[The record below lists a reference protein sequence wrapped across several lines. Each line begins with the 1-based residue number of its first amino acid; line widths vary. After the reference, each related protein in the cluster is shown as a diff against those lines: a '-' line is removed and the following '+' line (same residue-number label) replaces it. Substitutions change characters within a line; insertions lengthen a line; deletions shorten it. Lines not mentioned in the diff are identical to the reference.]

1 MTQAKRP
8 PQRALLLIAIASL
21 LAAVTTQAAA
31 QLVFYENADF
41 AGRSFTTEQAIGNFS
56 KYGFNDRASSAVV
69 LREDW
74 EVCENVRYAGR
85 CVVLRPGRYPSL
97 VAMGMNNRISSV
109 RAIAANSRL
118 DDSRYAPAPMPVYDN
133 QRRVGE
139 ALYQAQISSVRAVVG
154 TPEQRCW
161 TEQVQV
167 EPKRSGPNV
176 PIAIAGA
183 LLGGILGHQV
193 GGGTGKDIATVGGA
207 VAGGYVG
214 SNVGRN
220 NGQATT
226 QDVQRCTTTP
236 AANTPSY
243 WDVTYNF
250 EGIEHRIQ
258 TAAPPTGPTLTVNA
272 QGEPRS

>member
-56 KYGFNDRASSAVV
+56 KYGFNDRASSA
-69 LREDW
+69 
-74 EVCENVRYAGR
+74 
-85 CVVLRPGRYPSL
+85 VVLRPGRYPSL